1 MIDRRTAMMM
11 GAAVAALGIG
21 SATGAAAQTVTT
33 TADDMTLGSPRAPV
47 TLIEFAS
54 ASCPHCAHFHE
65 TVFGQLRANY
75 IDTGKVYFIF
85 REMLTNPGAVALAGF
100 QMARCNNATPDQ
112 YFSRLGEFF
121 AGQQAMFAVGTMQ
134 AVLDA
139 LLSVGANGG
148 LTRDQVMTCIND
160 QEAVHR
166 LERFNQSA
174 SQFNVTG
181 TPTLI
186 LNGQKLEDPA
196 ALTYESLSHILDQ
209 AIAAHH

>member
-1 MIDRRTAMMM
+1 MLNRRQAL
-11 GAAVAALGIG
+11 AASAALMITG
-21 SATGAAAQTVTT
+21 SAWAQTAPAATTVTP
-33 TADDMTLGSPRAPV
+33 DDMTLGSATAPV

-65 TVFGQLRANY
+65 TVFPQLKANY
-75 IDTGKVYFIF
+75 IDTGKVYFVF

-100 QMARCNNATPDQ
+100 QVSRCNGATPDQ
-112 YFSRLGEFF
+112 YFTRLGEFF
-121 AGQQAMFAVGTMQ
+121 AGQHAMFQVGTMQ

-139 LLSVGANGG
+139 LLEVGAHAG
-148 LTRDQVMTCIND
+148 LSRDQVMSCVND
-160 QEAVHR
+160 LNGQER
-166 LERFNQSA
+166 LQRLNENA
-174 SQFNVTG
+174 NQFNVTG

-196 ALTYESLSHILDQ
+196 ALTYDGLSHILDQ